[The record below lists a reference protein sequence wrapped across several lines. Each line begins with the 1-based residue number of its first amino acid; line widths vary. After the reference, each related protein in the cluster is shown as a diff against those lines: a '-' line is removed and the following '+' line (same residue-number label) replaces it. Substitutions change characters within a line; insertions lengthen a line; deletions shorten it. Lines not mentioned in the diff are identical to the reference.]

1 MKKYEMQFF
10 TKRIVPLALAGVM
23 TVSAIVGT
31 TPSASAYMWPCSNVS
46 SMSVTTYPLNKNT
59 RSIPAYRNSDLTN
72 KVGTVYGTDQLTILA
87 AEGDV
92 VYVRFPAN
100 GTTKEGWI
108 KASYISEA
116 GLNTSHSLAMKAGG
130 KVTVYRYETGSETIG
145 TISKGDTVYLC
156 YAGLDHETGRAQI
169 IDPVSGG
176 WKMGWCSFA
185 DIGNNWF
192 RACGGS
198 KTINDGIYYINV
210 SSTHRLDGMGA
221 NENVHVWEKL
231 NVDQQKVR
239 ITYQGN
245 GIYHIQ
251 FLHDG
256 SYLDQ
261 QYATQDSS
269 TLIAHEGNGGTNQD
283 WYIADLGNGR
293 YGFFNA
299 CSGLSLDVYCYR
311 TQTNGADILA
321 YAYNGQAVTLEK
333 LDGGSIAA
341 TSAIKTSGTSS
352 ALQNVLVTTSVS
364 AKQQKMKSQA
374 LSMVGSTAYSGYC
387 QKFVRVVF
395 EKAGLSGSGS
405 ASSALAAY
413 NQWCVSKSMEN
424 IPVGAAVY
432 LRSKNTSS
440 AGYKYGHV
448 GVYVG
453 DGYVVHA
460 LSTVRKQKLTD
471 MLGTYNYLG
480 WGWQYGVDLR

>member
-1 MKKYEMQFF
+1 MKKYEMQFV

-23 TVSAIVGT
+23 TVSTIVGT

-192 RACGGS
+192 RACGG
-198 KTINDGIYYINV
+198 
-210 SSTHRLDGMGA
+210 
-221 NENVHVWEKL
+221 
-231 NVDQQKVR
+231 
-239 ITYQGN
+239 
-245 GIYHIQ
+245 
-251 FLHDG
+251 
-256 SYLDQ
+256 
-261 QYATQDSS
+261 
-269 TLIAHEGNGGTNQD
+269 
-283 WYIADLGNGR
+283 
-293 YGFFNA
+293 
-299 CSGLSLDVYCYR
+299 
-311 TQTNGADILA
+311 
-321 YAYNGQAVTLEK
+321 
-333 LDGGSIAA
+333 
-341 TSAIKTSGTSS
+341 
-352 ALQNVLVTTSVS
+352 
-364 AKQQKMKSQA
+364 
-374 LSMVGSTAYSGYC
+374 
-387 QKFVRVVF
+387 
-395 EKAGLSGSGS
+395 
-405 ASSALAAY
+405 
-413 NQWCVSKSMEN
+413 
-424 IPVGAAVY
+424 
-432 LRSKNTSS
+432 
-440 AGYKYGHV
+440 
-448 GVYVG
+448 
-453 DGYVVHA
+453 
-460 LSTVRKQKLTD
+460 
-471 MLGTYNYLG
+471 
-480 WGWQYGVDLR
+480 